1 MTKKE
6 IEETQMLVTTPE
18 KWDVLTRKRSQDVE
32 LMSKIKLLIL
42 DEIHLLQDTRGAVI
56 EALVARTLRMV
67 NTSQVKINQQ
77 NNLENGVLQVAKI
90 CLSC

>member
-67 NTSQVKINQQ
+67 NTSQVKINPQ
-77 NNLENGVLQVAKI
+77 NNLENGVLQMPKI